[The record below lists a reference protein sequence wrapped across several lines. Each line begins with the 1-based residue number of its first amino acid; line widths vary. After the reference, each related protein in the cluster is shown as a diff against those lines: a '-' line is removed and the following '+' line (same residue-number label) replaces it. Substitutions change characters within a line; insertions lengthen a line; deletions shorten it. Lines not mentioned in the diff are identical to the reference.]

1 MKRAD
6 FCHLHLHTQYSLLDG
21 ANRLDSLMKKAEA
34 QKLPAL
40 AVTDHGNLFGAVKFY
55 KKALEHGIKP
65 ILGCELYIAQGSR
78 FDRTPPSGDGAVG
91 LNHQLLLAMDEK
103 GYRNLL
109 ALVSKSHLESFYYK
123 PRIDWDLLEEHAEGL
138 IATTSCLNGPVPQA
152 LLQEDEKRAERTA
165 RNFAELFEGR
175 YYVELQD
182 HGLEEQ
188 KRVLPGLV
196 ALARK
201 LDLPMLA
208 SNDCHY
214 LDAGDAFAHEVLLC
228 IQTGKT
234 IHDANRWRFQT
245 DQLYVKTPEEMAGVF
260 SDFPEAL
267 QNTVKVA
274 ERCNVELEFSGS
286 HLPHYRTPD
295 GSSLDDFVDRLAR
308 VGLERRLESKG
319 LAPGVSRS
327 EYEERLKF
335 ELTMIR
341 KMGFSGYFLIV
352 WDFIDHAR
360 KRSIPV
366 GPGRGSAA
374 GSLVA
379 YSLGITGLDPIR
391 YRLLFERF
399 LNPERV
405 SMPDIDIDF
414 CMERRDEV
422 IEYVNE
428 NFSRENV
435 AQIITFGSMMA
446 KGVIRDVGRAMDI
459 PYGEVDR
466 IAKLVPGRLNITLDE
481 ALKEE
486 PRLRE
491 MSESEPRVEELVK
504 TARTLEGLSR
514 HASTHAAGVVIA
526 SRPLM
531 ELVPL
536 SRGANGETVTQFDM
550 NDVESLGLLKMDFL
564 GLKTLTVLRKAE
576 EMIRVGDAETMG
588 DPDFDIER
596 VSLEDSETFR
606 VFSEGRTAGI
616 FQCESRGMREVLR
629 KMKPSTFEDVIAAVA
644 LYRPGPLGS
653 GMVDDYIHR
662 KQGKSPIEYELPE
675 LEAILQETY
684 GIIVYQEQVMQIAS
698 ALAGFSLGEADLLR
712 RAMGKK
718 KPEEMARQEE
728 NFRKGCAE
736 RGVPADK
743 AKRIFELMAYFAG
756 YGFNKS
762 HSAAYGLVAYWT
774 AYLKQHYPRQFMA
787 ALLTCDMDNTDK
799 VMKNIAECRDM
810 EIPILP
816 PDVNKSGKQFT
827 VHEGGIRFGLAAI
840 KNVGAGAVDEMLR
853 AREEGG
859 PFESLLAFAR
869 RVDLRQ
875 VNRRALESLIKCGA
889 FDATGAR
896 RAQLMAVLDTALERA
911 AQAQQDRIT
920 GQAHLFGGEEEAGTE
935 PPSLPMV
942 GEWEEKERLTHER
955 DALGFFITG
964 HPLSRFEW
972 EAKLLATATTAG
984 LSEVNGSRKVRM
996 CGVINALKVQTTRRG
1011 DLMARFN
1018 LEDLEGVAEVIV
1030 FPDCY
1035 RDSSETLDSDE
1046 PILLSGTIDPGEEG
1060 VVVKAEK
1067 IVLLSGAAKKL
1078 GRGLLIRLPAGG
1090 KSREWMRAHLIDL
1103 KEILKDHRGTIPLSL
1118 QFDFD
1123 GRVETRRYQ
1132 HFGVDPSGEMIQ
1144 RVESLLG
1151 ERSVRLE

>member
-55 KKALEHGIKP
+55 KKALDHGIKP

-123 PRIDWDLLEEHAEGL
+123 PRIDRDLLEEHAEGL

-152 LLQEDEKRAERTA
+152 LLQENEELAERTA

-201 LDLPMLA
+201 LDLPMIA

-234 IHDANRWRFQT
+234 INDANRWRFQT

-274 ERCNVELEFSGS
+274 ERCNVELVFGGR

-308 VGLERRLESKG
+308 IGLERRLESKG

-327 EYEERLKF
+327 EYEERLAF

-491 MSESEPRVEELVK
+491 MSESEPKVEELVK

-526 SRPLM
+526 PRPLM
-531 ELVPL
+531 EIVPL

-576 EMIRVGDAETMG
+576 EMIRAGDAETMG
-588 DPDFDIER
+588 KPDFDVER
-596 VSLEDSETFR
+596 VPLDDSETFR
-606 VFSEGRTAGI
+606 VFREGRTAGI

-629 KMKPSTFEDVIAAVA
+629 KMKPSTFEDIIAAVA

-662 KQGKSPIEYELPE
+662 KQGKSPIDYELPE
-675 LEAILQETY
+675 LEPILQETY

-736 RGVPADK
+736 RDVPADK

-774 AYLKQHYPRQFMA
+774 AYLKHHYPRQFMA

-799 VMKNIAECRDM
+799 VVKNIAECRDM
-810 EIPILP
+810 GIPILP
-816 PDVNKSGKQFT
+816 PDINKSGKQFT

-853 AREEGG
+853 AREDRG
-859 PFESLLAFAR
+859 PFESLLAFTR

-875 VNRRALESLIKCGA
+875 INRRALESLIKCGA
-889 FDATGAR
+889 FDSTGAR
-896 RAQLMAVLDTALERA
+896 RAQLMAILDTALERA

-920 GQAHLFGGEEEAGTE
+920 GQAHLFGGEEEAETE
-935 PPSLPMV
+935 NPSLPMV
-942 GEWEEKERLTHER
+942 QEWEEKERLTHER

-964 HPLSRFEW
+964 HPLSRFER

-996 CGVINALKVQTTRRG
+996 CGVVNALKVQTTRRG

-1030 FPDCY
+1030 FPECY

-1046 PILLSGTIDPGEEG
+1046 PILLSGTIDPGENG

-1078 GRGLLIRLPAGG
+1078 GRGILIRLPAGG

-1103 KEILKDHRGTIPLSL
+1103 KEILEEHRGTTPLSL

-1123 GRVETRRYQ
+1123 GRVETRRYR
-1132 HFGVDPSGEMIQ
+1132 HFGVDPSGEMIE

-1151 ERSVRLE
+1151 KRSVRLE